1 MSKHEGSNTSPG
13 SMKKSMRSVEMT
25 KNGTPTTLKPIM
37 SATMP
42 TTTELNEVE
51 VNQLRMK
58 VNLLE
63 NDVDRRQDSYIT
75 REKAYKTRINELE
88 EELSQLRQNKVGVI
102 NTERKVE
109 KLKAM
114 QNQIINN
121 VDLVQD
127 RTSRI
132 LQEQE
137 RDLLRAF
144 RARLF
149 DVQSELEK
157 EKSKKDDGTSAWK
170 EKSAKLEAELT
181 WAKEVTDRLEH
192 TNQLLSN
199 ENHRLKNLYES
210 QDEDRA
216 FNIRQLVL
224 IKKETAEL
232 KSRYELLDKTRL
244 ELVEKVHGAEDK
256 EKSVVAARGVNKV
269 ESDDKYKEINNRL
282 RKTLESERKSLQ
294 KERQSYQQELRAR
307 TEAEL
312 LLRQC
317 VEDVRREISRV
328 HLQSA
333 REAATAKTG
342 GYDSRKFTSKS
353 ADSDMKPSRSGSKDD
368 KLSAEDRERQLELL
382 LSQERV
388 VSLLYS
394 KTFPMTVKP
403 QQTGVGLILEES
415 EANNLTV

>member
-1 MSKHEGSNTSPG
+1 MSRREGN
-13 SMKKSMRSVEMT
+13 
-25 KNGTPTTLKPIM
+25 NGTPGSLKRSMRPADMAKNVTAATLKPIM
-37 SATMP
+37 STTMP
-42 TTTELNEVE
+42 GNTTTTEMNEVE
-51 VNQLRMK
+51 VNSLKMK
-58 VNLLE
+58 VSLLE
-63 NDVDRRQDSYIT
+63 NDLDRRQDSYVG
-75 REKAYKTRINELE
+75 REHAYKSRINELE

-102 NTERKVE
+102 NTERKIE

-114 QNQIINN
+114 QSQIINN

-170 EKSAKLEAELT
+170 EKSKKLEDELN
-181 WAKEVTDRLEH
+181 WAKEVTDRLEQ
-192 TNQLLSN
+192 TNQVLSN
-199 ENHRLKNLYES
+199 ENHRLKGLYDS
-210 QDEDRA
+210 QEEDRA

-224 IKKETAEL
+224 VKKENAEL
-232 KSRYELLDKTRL
+232 KSRYEQL
-244 ELVEKVHGAEDK
+244 EQRRFELEEKVKVAMEDK
-256 EKSVVAARGVNKV
+256 GVVAPRIANKV
-269 ESDDKYKEINNRL
+269 DNDDRYKEINKRL
-282 RKTLESERKSLQ
+282 RKLLDSERKSLQ
-294 KERQSYQQELRAR
+294 KERQSYQQELRSR

-317 VEDVRREISRV
+317 VEDVRREIARV

-333 REAATAKTG
+333 REAASVKTSG
-342 GYDSRKFTSKS
+342 NEGSKS
-353 ADSDMKPSRSGSKDD
+353 SSSDITNSFRSGSKDI
-368 KLSAEDRERQLELL
+368 SAEDRERQLELL

-394 KTFPMTVKP
+394 KTFPLTVKP
-403 QQTGVGLILEES
+403 QQAGLGLVLEES
-415 EANNLTV
+415 DGTSPSV